1 MKQKELDD
9 LAISAVVIAVAF
21 GIAYSGGYSAFSNP
35 RSLTITC
42 LMALVGVSTG
52 FILHELGHRFMARR
66 FQCVAQFVMSPF
78 GLLIALASS
87 MFGFVFAAPGAV
99 QIFTG
104 YDQLGNPTLT
114 RERHGQIS
122 LTGPAINIGLSL
134 VFMLMNIIFPNALCA
149 LGAYINSW
157 LAVFNLIPF
166 GPLDGRAVFN
176 WRKSVWLVAMALGI
190 GLFILQLQ
198 H

>member
-1 MKQKELDD
+1 MEQRELDD
-9 LAISAVVIAVAF
+9 LVISAVVIAAAF
-21 GIAYSGGYSAFSNP
+21 GIAYSGGYSAFSDP
-35 RSLTITC
+35 RSLTTTC

-66 FQCVAQFVMSPF
+66 FQCRAQFVMSPF

-87 MFGFVFAAPGAV
+87 LFGFVFAAPGAV
-99 QIFTG
+99 RIFTG
-104 YDQLGNPTLT
+104 YDQLGRPTLT
-114 RERHGQIS
+114 RERNGQIS
-122 LTGPAINIGLSL
+122 LTGPAINILLAL
-134 VFMLMNIIFPNALCA
+134 VFMMLNGIYPNALCA

-176 WRKSVWLVAMALGI
+176 WQALIWFVAIVLAI
-190 GLFILQLQ
+190 GLFIIQ
-198 H
+198 